1 MQAVVTILYDILDAF
16 SHYIIPASL
25 FAVLATVVMNYLQRF
40 GWKQVIK
47 EWCSKFKNHSVFRAR
62 LLFCIYLYF
71 LFDYTLLSR
80 TFIWDNPLQKW
91 MDGWWLGIGSNGK
104 VNYEFIENIIFFIPY
119 LSLLYVSFPKLRE
132 YSWWKQLKLAFSISF
147 GTSLLIE
154 TIQLI
159 TRLGAF
165 QLSDLTY
172 NTLGG
177 IMGFLLFCLVNTIK
191 KAVQVKS
198 RKQSSQ

>member
-1 MQAVVTILYDILDAF
+1 
-16 SHYIIPASL
+16 
-25 FAVLATVVMNYLQRF
+25 
-40 GWKQVIK
+40 
-47 EWCSKFKNHSVFRAR
+47 
-62 LLFCIYLYF
+62 
-71 LFDYTLLSR
+71 
-80 TFIWDNPLQKW
+80 

-104 VNYEFIENIIFFIPY
+104 VNYESIENIIFFIPY

-132 YSWWKQLKLAFSISF
+132 YSWWKQIKLAFSISF

>member
-1 MQAVVTILYDILDAF
+1 MVFQIQK
-16 SHYIIPASL
+16 SL
-25 FAVLATVVMNYLQRF
+25 CFPCE
-40 GWKQVIK
+40 I
-47 EWCSKFKNHSVFRAR
+47 
-62 LLFCIYLYF
+62 IYLYF

-104 VNYEFIENIIFFIPY
+104 VNYESIENIIFFIPY